1 MSKIKNIEVFFLE
14 YPFPKE
20 LNYKYSGGLVENM
33 IVAII
38 KVTDSNNNYGI
49 GEVTHGQFTHQ
60 PIIGLT
66 KHFRDMLIGTD
77 ADNINQIWEKMYGS
91 SVFWNRQG
99 IGIGVM
105 GGINIALY
113 DLLGKNLKVPVY
125 QLIGGLNKKRIRIYA
140 SNGLFDNKEQLIAD
154 AQKAYDLGFR
164 VYKMRVVEPALIIEL
179 VSAFKKEFKSRMD
192 LIVDAVQGSTSNP
205 WATKVSINIAKKLE
219 EYEILFFEEPCR
231 VENLNGYKEIKNSTN
246 LNIAGAESIPTARA
260 FKPYFENNVFDI
272 VQFDIATSGF
282 TEGRRIADMAYV
294 YNKPLAIHSWG
305 SAISIM
311 AGLHFSLTIP
321 NAAFTEYC
329 FMDHPI
335 NKSLFENEKIDISDG
350 YIEPPDTYGL
360 GIKFD
365 ESLTNEFPY
374 KDKINTMILTN
385 DEDIGLK

>member
-1 MSKIKNIEVFFLE
+1 
-14 YPFPKE
+14 
-20 LNYKYSGGLVENM
+20 
-33 IVAII
+33 
-38 KVTDSNNNYGI
+38 
-49 GEVTHGQFTHQ
+49 
-60 PIIGLT
+60 
-66 KHFRDMLIGTD
+66 
-77 ADNINQIWEKMYGS
+77 
-91 SVFWNRQG
+91 
-99 IGIGVM
+99 M

-125 QLIGGLNKKRIRIYA
+125 QLIGGLNKTKIRIYA
-140 SNGLFDNKEQLIAD
+140 SNGLFDNKDQLIVD
-154 AQKAYDLGFR
+154 DRIAYNLGFR
-164 VYKMRVVEPALIIEL
+164 IYKMSVVETSSIIEL
-179 VSAFKKEFKSRMD
+179 VHEFKKEFKDKMD

-219 EYEILFFEEPCR
+219 KYEVLFFEEPCR
-231 VENLNGYKEIKNSTN
+231 VENLDGYKEIKSNTN

-260 FKPYFENNVFDI
+260 FKPYFENNVFDV

-311 AGLHFSLTIP
+311 AGIHFSLSIP

-335 NKSLFENEKIDISDG
+335 NQSLFENETINISDG
-350 YIEPPDTYGL
+350 YVEPPKTYGL

-365 ESLTNEFPY
+365 ENLTKEFPY
-374 KDKINTMILTN
+374 KEKINTMILT
-385 DEDIGLK
+385 DKEDIGLK